1 MKKRILS
8 LLVIVLLLC
17 QYSHAQYKKASF
29 LNKSGRI
36 YEIGSAYH
44 LGNDELG
51 SAPGLFVSFG
61 KENSEKRVHHWY
73 DMGLILPYDYK
84 FTVPSNFINIPT
96 AVVSGKSG
104 TGYFL
109 RYNFGVFLLK
119 NSRDRDNKV
128 MPYLK
133 LSLGYAGQSSPNE
146 MYTTTPEQANPLKVP
161 SFRNDGFTYGG
172 GAGILYRVN
181 NKIGIRLAGDYDAI
195 AVTSIDNPDWY
206 IPLLANHASISLAV
220 RFHMNRDK
228 D

>member
-1 MKKRILS
+1 MKFRIITILS
-8 LLVIVLLLC
+8 VSLLLATTAV
-17 QYSHAQYKKASF
+17 AQYKKASF

-36 YEIGSAYH
+36 YEIGASYH
-44 LGNDELG
+44 FGNNELG
-51 SAPGLFVSFG
+51 SAPGVFVSFG

-73 DMGLILPYDYK
+73 DLGLVLPYDYK

-104 TGYFL
+104 MGYFI
-109 RYNFGVFLLK
+109 RYNFAAFLLK
-119 NSRDRDNKV
+119 NSRDNKNKV

-133 LSLGYAGQSSPNE
+133 LSLGYVGQSSPNE
-146 MYTTTPEQANPLKVP
+146 SYKTTPEQANPLKVP

-172 GAGILYRVN
+172 GAGILYRIN
-181 NKIGIRLAGDYDAI
+181 NNIGIRLSGDYDGI

-206 IPLLANHASISLAV
+206 IPLMANHASINLAV
-220 RFHMNRDK
+220 RFHMNRDN